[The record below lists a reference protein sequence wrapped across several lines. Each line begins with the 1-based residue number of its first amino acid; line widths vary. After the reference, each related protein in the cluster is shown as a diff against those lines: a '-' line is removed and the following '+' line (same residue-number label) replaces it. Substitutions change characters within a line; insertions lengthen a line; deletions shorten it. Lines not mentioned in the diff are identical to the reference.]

1 MNSDDEYQMSNEEPT
16 VFPDWRTLEMQNNY
30 GYMVPQKD
38 WLQTS
43 REAGEA
49 ALVQMMAPDF
59 TFTPFQQT
67 LFKRALGG
75 RSFKNFAE
83 YGPLYLMAAY
93 WRMRRQGLL

>member
-1 MNSDDEYQMSNEEPT
+1 MCNEEST
-16 VFPDWRTLEMQNNY
+16 TFPDWRSLKTLNNY
-30 GYMVPQKD
+30 GYMVPQAE
-38 WLQTS
+38 WQQTS

-59 TFTPFQQT
+59 SFTPFYQT

-75 RSFKNFAE
+75 RSFKNFGH
-83 YGPLYLMAAY
+83 YGTLYLMAAY